1 VPLFGSLRTPL
12 LGFPGDFHSDSSR
25 CQIGDAEP
33 TSVYAAERGRK
44 LSIAADQVR
53 L

>member
-1 VPLFGSLRTPL
+1 LASRVISTVI
-12 LGFPGDFHSDSSR
+12 SSR